1 MLVPDDLVLCLG
13 AIGTATFAERVRAA
27 RENGFAG
34 ISMWMS
40 HYDEA
45 RAEGLSHAEM
55 RATLDGAGV
64 KLAMLEYITAWASG
78 PAERE
83 AIPEETAR
91 ICGIAEELG
100 SDTVLAVTMAPAID
114 PAEATAGLAIACDVA
129 ARHGQRLGVEFL
141 PWTGIPNLAAAW
153 PLVRDADRP
162 NAGLVLDSWH
172 WFRSGPDPDLLRSIP
187 GEKVIHLQIS
197 DAPAQ
202 PEPDVVAETIGKRLL
217 PGEGAIDLPG
227 LLRILDETGRQG
239 PTAVEVFS
247 DWLRSHPTLEGA
259 RLALS
264 RPHVLAGAG
273 DSGPPPEHARR
284 PPRGAGE
291 TLLEAT
297 TVRMAHRSTGHASPE
312 GFWYDQPQREF
323 VLVVRGRARL
333 EFDDGETPSLESGG
347 WVDIPAHRRH
357 RVASTDSEEPT
368 VWLAVHY

>member
-55 RATLDGAGV
+55 GAILDGAGV
-64 KLAMLEYITAWASG
+64 TLAMLEYITAWAKG
-78 PAERE
+78 PAERD
-83 AIPEETAR
+83 AIVEETAR

-100 SDTVLAVTMAPAID
+100 SDTVLAVTMAPAAD
-114 PAEATAGLAIACDVA
+114 PVEATAGLAIACDVA

-197 DAPAQ
+197 DAPAE

-247 DWLRSHPTLEGA
+247 DWLRSHPPVEGA
-259 RLALS
+259 RLAAEAA
-264 RPHVLAGAG
+264 RTVLA
-273 DSGPPPEHARR
+273 DAR
-284 PPRGAGE
+284 
-291 TLLEAT
+291 
-297 TVRMAHRSTGHASPE
+297 
-312 GFWYDQPQREF
+312 
-323 VLVVRGRARL
+323 
-333 EFDDGETPSLESGG
+333 
-347 WVDIPAHRRH
+347 
-357 RVASTDSEEPT
+357 
-368 VWLAVHY
+368 

>member
-45 RAEGLSHAEM
+45 RAEGLSNAGM
-55 RATLDGAGV
+55 RAILDSAGV

-78 PAERE
+78 PAERD
-83 AIPEETAR
+83 AIVEETDR

-114 PAEATAGLAIACDVA
+114 PAKATAGLAMACDIAA
-129 ARHGQRLGVEFL
+129 ARGQRLGVEFL

-153 PLVRDADRP
+153 PLVRDADRA
-162 NAGLVLDSWH
+162 NAGLVLDAWH
-172 WFRSGPDPDLLRSIP
+172 WFRSGPALLRDIP

-197 DAPAQ
+197 DAPAE

-217 PGEGAIDLPG
+217 PGEGAIDLLG
-227 LLRILDETGRQG
+227 LLRILDEIGRQG

-247 DWLRSHPTLEGA
+247 DWLRSHPPVEGA
-259 RLALS
+259 RLAAEAA
-264 RPHVLAGAG
+264 RTVLAGA
-273 DSGPPPEHARR
+273 R
-284 PPRGAGE
+284 
-291 TLLEAT
+291 
-297 TVRMAHRSTGHASPE
+297 
-312 GFWYDQPQREF
+312 
-323 VLVVRGRARL
+323 
-333 EFDDGETPSLESGG
+333 
-347 WVDIPAHRRH
+347 
-357 RVASTDSEEPT
+357 
-368 VWLAVHY
+368 